1 MARTDRASQGRP
13 VQTHEIRQRFLDRFE
28 RSGHTVVPSAS
39 LLVDDPNL
47 LFVNAGMVP
56 FKPYFLGQATPPY
69 SRATSVQKCVRT
81 PDIDEVGKT
90 TRHNTFFQMAGN
102 FSFGDYFK
110 QGAVEYAW
118 QLVTGS
124 QQSGG
129 YGFDPDRIW
138 VTVYTDDDEAEQLW
152 RTIAGIPAERIQRRG
167 MEDNFWSMGVPGP
180 CGPSSEIYFDRGP
193 DFGRPGGPV
202 VDEDRFLEIWNLVF
216 MQDERGESTGPGKG
230 DFPILGPLP
239 AKNID
244 TGMGIERVALLLQDV
259 PNVYET
265 DLLRPVIT
273 VAEQLCGRRYGAD
286 PVDDVRFRV
295 IADHART
302 GVMLIGDGVTPG
314 NEARGYVLRRL
325 LRRTVRS
332 ARLLGVTEPVLSDI
346 TAVVRDTM
354 GPSYPEIETDYDR
367 IEAVARAEEEAFLA
381 TLSAGSRI
389 FDLAVAQTRRAG
401 GSQLSGDQVFQLHD
415 TYGFPIDLTLEMAA
429 EAGISVDEVGFRTL
443 MAQQRSRAKADAAAR
458 RSGHG
463 DLSEYRTVL
472 DAHGR
477 TDFLG
482 YTDLSAEA
490 RVFGLLVDGAGV
502 PAAGAG
508 TAVEVVLDRTP
519 FYAEG
524 GGQQSDSGTLVGDGF
539 AIEVADVQSPVDGL
553 SVHRGTVVSGEV
565 VLDAPVFAQVDITRR
580 RAVARA
586 HSATHLVHSG
596 IRRALGSSAAQAG
609 SLNAPG
615 RLRFDFTSPGGAV
628 PPSVLTDVEDE
639 VNEVLLRSLPVTAEV
654 MPIQVA
660 RRDGAIAMFGE
671 KYGDAVRVVTIG
683 DYSKE
688 LCGGTHVPN
697 SADIGLIKLLSEASI
712 GSGIRRVEA
721 LVGLDA
727 FRFLAREHV
736 LVSQLSEQLKARPE
750 ELPERIGA
758 VTERLRAAERELERL
773 HAAAVLSSASA
784 LAEAAEQVGNTAL
797 VAAETSEGVSGADL
811 RALATEVRGRLGER
825 PGVVALFSADHSTS
839 KVSFVVATTAAARR
853 QGLAAGAL
861 VPVFGPA
868 VGGRGGGKPD
878 LAQGGGTE
886 PGGIGA
892 AVSALRGALAGR
904 NGA

>member
-1 MARTDRASQGRP
+1 M
-13 VQTHEIRQRFLDRFE
+13 QTHEIRQRFLNHFQS
-28 RSGHTVVPSAS
+28 SGHTVVPSAS

-69 SRATSVQKCVRT
+69 SRAASVQKCVRT

-110 QGAVEYAW
+110 QGAIEYAW
-118 QLVTGS
+118 QLVTGPVS
-124 QQSGG
+124 AGG

-138 VTVYTDDDEAEQLW
+138 VTVYIDDDEAVHLW
-152 RTIAGIPAERIQRRG
+152 RTVAGIPAEHIQRRG
-167 MEDNFWSMGVPGP
+167 MDDNFWSMGVPGP

-193 DFGRPGGPV
+193 KFGHPGGPV

-216 MQDERGESTGPGKG
+216 MQDERGPSTGPGKS
-230 DFPILGPLP
+230 DFSVLGPLP

-244 TGMGIERVALLLQDV
+244 TGMGVERVAVLLQDV

-273 VAEQLCGRRYGAD
+273 RAEELSGRRYGAD
-286 PVDDVRFRV
+286 PAADVRFRV

-302 GVMLIGDGVTPG
+302 SVMLIGDGVTPS

-332 ARLLGVTEPVLSDI
+332 LRLLGVAQPVLSDI

-354 GPSYPEIETDYDR
+354 GPSYPEIVTDYQR

-389 FDLAVAQTRRAG
+389 FDLAVDQTRQAG
-401 GSQLSGDQVFQLHD
+401 GAQLSGDQVFQLHD

-429 EAGISVDEVGFRTL
+429 EAGLSVDEAGFRML
-443 MAQQRSRAKADAAAR
+443 MEQQRQRAKADAAAR

-463 DLSEYRTVL
+463 DLSGYRSVL
-472 DAHGR
+472 DTRGR

-482 YTDLSAEA
+482 YRELSAEA
-490 RVFGLLVDGAGV
+490 RVIGLLVDGVGV
-502 PAAGAG
+502 PAAGVG
-508 TAVEVVLDRTP
+508 DAVEVVLDRTP

-524 GGQQSDSGTLVGDGF
+524 GGQQADAGTLTGDGF
-539 AIEVADVQSPVDGL
+539 LIEIADVQSPIEGL

-565 VLDAPVFAQVDITRR
+565 HLDDPVLAQVDVTRR

-586 HSATHLVHSG
+586 HSGTHLVHAG
-596 IRRALGSSAAQAG
+596 IRRALGPSAAQAG

-639 VNEVLLRSLPVTAEV
+639 VNEVLLRSLPVTADV
-654 MPIQVA
+654 MSMADA
-660 RRDGAIAMFGE
+660 RREGALAMFGE

-697 SADIGLIKLLSEASI
+697 SADIGLVKLVSEASI
-712 GSGIRRVEA
+712 GAGVRRVEA

-736 LVSQLSEQLKARPE
+736 LLSQLAEQFKARPQ
-750 ELPERIGA
+750 ELPDRVGTVI
-758 VTERLRAAERELERL
+758 ERLRAAERELDKLR
-773 HAAAVLSSASA
+773 ASAVLSSAGS
-784 LAEAAEQVGNTAL
+784 LADAAEQVGGIAL
-797 VAAETSEGVSGADL
+797 VAAEVPGELSGADL
-811 RALATEVRGRLGER
+811 RALATEVRGRLGQR
-825 PGVVALFSADHSTS
+825 PGVVALFSVDQETGR
-839 KVSFVVATTAAARR
+839 VSFVVATTAAAREL
-853 QGLAAGAL
+853 GLAAGAL

-878 LAQGGGTE
+878 LAQGGGTQ
-886 PGGIGA
+886 PVGVPA
-892 AVSALRGALAGR
+892 AITALRTELVGR
-904 NGA
+904 TGG

>member
-1 MARTDRASQGRP
+1 M
-13 VQTHEIRQRFLDRFE
+13 QTHEIRQRFLQHFE

-39 LLVDDPNL
+39 LLLDDPNL

-69 SRATSVQKCVRT
+69 RRAASVQKCVRT

-110 QGAVEYAW
+110 EGAIEFAW
-118 QLVTGS
+118 QLVMGS
-124 QQSGG
+124 QDAGG
-129 YGFDPDRIW
+129 YGFDPGRIW
-138 VTVYTDDDEAEQLW
+138 VTVYEDDDEAERLW
-152 RTIAGIPAERIQRRG
+152 HKIAGIPDERIQRRG

-180 CGPSSEIYFDRGP
+180 CGPCSEIYYDRGP
-193 DFGRPGGPV
+193 EYGRAGGPV
-202 VDEDRFLEIWNLVF
+202 VDEDRYLEIWNLVF
-216 MQDERGESTGPGKG
+216 MQDERGESNGPGKG
-230 DFPILGPLP
+230 DFPILDPLP
-239 AKNID
+239 HKNID
-244 TGMGIERVALLLQDV
+244 TGMGIERVAFLLQGV
-259 PNVYET
+259 HNVYET
-265 DLLRPVIT
+265 DLLRPVISK
-273 VAEQLCGRRYGAD
+273 AEELSGRHYGDD
-286 PVDDVRFRV
+286 PGDDVRFRV

-332 ARLLGVTEPVLSDI
+332 MRLLGVTEPVLGEI

-354 GPSYPEIETDYDR
+354 GPSYPEVVADYQR
-367 IEAVARAEEEAFLA
+367 IDAVARAEEEAFLV

-389 FDLAVAQTRRAG
+389 FDLAVARTREAG
-401 GSQLSGDQVFQLHD
+401 GAQLAGDEVFALHD
-415 TYGFPIDLTLEMAA
+415 TYGFPIDLTLEMAG
-429 EAGISVDEVGFRTL
+429 EAGLTVDEAGFRRL
-443 MAQQRSRAKADAAAR
+443 MAQQRDRAKADAVAR

-463 DLSEYRTVL
+463 DLGEYRTVL

-482 YTDLSAEA
+482 YSDLTAEA
-490 RVFGLLVDGAGV
+490 RVIGLLVDGAAV
-502 PAAGAG
+502 PAAVEGS
-508 TAVEVVLDRTP
+508 AVEVVLDRTP

-524 GGQQSDSGTLVGDGF
+524 GGQQADAGRLVGDGF
-539 AIEVADVQSPVDGL
+539 AVEVADVQSPVDGL
-553 SVHRGTVVSGEV
+553 SVHRGTVVSGEI
-565 VLDAPVFAQVDITRR
+565 VLDAAVFAEVDVTRR
-580 RAVARA
+580 QAVARA

-596 IRRALGSSAAQAG
+596 VRRALGTSAAQAG

-628 PPSVLTDVEDE
+628 PPSVLADVEDE
-639 VNEVLLRSLPVTAEV
+639 VNEVLLHSLPITADV
-654 MPIQVA
+654 MSMQAA
-660 RRDGAIAMFGE
+660 REQGAIAMFGE

-688 LCGGTHVPN
+688 LCGGSHVSN

-712 GSGIRRVEA
+712 GSGVRRVEA

-736 LVSQLSEQLKARPE
+736 LVAQLAEQFKARPE

-758 VTERLRAAERELERL
+758 ITERLRAAERELELLR
-773 HAAAVLSSASA
+773 AAAVLSSAGT
-784 LAEAAEQVGNTAL
+784 LAEGAEQVGGTAL
-797 VAAETSEGVSGADL
+797 VAAATQEGVSGTDL
-811 RALATEVRGRLGER
+811 RALATDVRGRLGER
-825 PGVVALFSADHSTS
+825 PGVVALFSADPSAS
-839 KVSFVVATTAAARR
+839 KVSFVVATTAAARQR
-853 QGLAAGAL
+853 GLAAGAL

-886 PGGIGA
+886 PSGIPA
-892 AVSALRGALAGR
+892 AVAALRTELAGR